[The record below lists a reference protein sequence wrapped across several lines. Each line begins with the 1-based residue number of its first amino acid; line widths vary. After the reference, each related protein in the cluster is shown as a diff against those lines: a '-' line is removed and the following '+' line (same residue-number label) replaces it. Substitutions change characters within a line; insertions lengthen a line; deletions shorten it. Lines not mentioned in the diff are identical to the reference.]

1 MSVVGQSPKG
11 LKAIAALEAL
21 KGVLSLAVGFALH
34 ELGGKEIQHLC
45 EALLQHLH
53 LNPASE
59 IPSVIMHS
67 AYKINDHNLRLLAL
81 GSVLYATIRLV
92 EAFGL
97 WRGYAWTE
105 WFALASGAVYLPFEI
120 YAVATEGK
128 MLPVLAL
135 VVNLVVVAYM
145 TMVILQRRKEKH
157 ALP

>member
-1 MSVVGQSPKG
+1 MSVAGQSPKG
-11 LKAIAALEAL
+11 LKAIATLEAF
-21 KGVLSLAVGFALH
+21 KGILSLVVGFALH

-67 AYKINDHNLRLLAL
+67 VNEINDKNLTLVAL
-81 GSVLYATIRLV
+81 GSVLYASIRLV

-128 MLPVLAL
+128 LLPVIAL
-135 VVNLVVVAYM
+135 VVNLVVVGYM
-145 TMVILQRRKEKH
+145 SIVIAQRRKEKR
-157 ALP
+157 AIS